1 MQIAPGVYNDEALE
15 AMDFVLERAR
25 LLGLKIMLSFA
36 DNWKYQG
43 ALLPLSFL
51 QVFDCWN
58 Q

>member
-43 ALLPLSFL
+43 ALFGPHIL
-51 QVFDCWN
+51 
-58 Q
+58 